1 MCSKFQPRKECSLS
15 HVKLEDEPSLGDV
28 QRRVVPGML
37 KDGIAVEPRATS
49 EHHKPEPAVLEE
61 GSWY

>member
-1 MCSKFQPRKECSLS
+1 
-15 HVKLEDEPSLGDV
+15 
-28 QRRVVPGML
+28 ML

-49 EHHKPEPAVLEE
+49 EHHKPEPAVLA